1 MKKIIVWIFLITV
14 LLCSCYQDETFP
26 PIGNHAYISMTNNS
40 ETVVYWQLR
49 KADEEN
55 AIYNRLGIGGNII
68 IEASQGDSFVLSFA
82 GLETDSVEIVGE
94 TLVFKQTTTE
104 IHIENITLDDRQKV
118 VFFNGDASEVVCTI
132 H

>member
-1 MKKIIVWIFLITV
+1 
-14 LLCSCYQDETFP
+14 
-26 PIGNHAYISMTNNS
+26 MTNNS

-55 AIYNRLGIGGNII
+55 AIYNRLGIGGNRI
-68 IEASQGDSFVLSFA
+68 IETSQGDSFVLSFA

-104 IHIENITLDDRQKV
+104 IHIENIILDDRQKV
-118 VFFNGDASEVVCTI
+118 VFFNGDASEVICTI